1 MPPKKTMKAMKATMA
16 PKAMK
21 TMMKAPRSIS
31 IKTMKAAITKGKSK
45 KAKDKPLNA
54 NVLEPSCQYG
64 FNAKNAKVTFY
75 YGSKPCTMTPNELK
89 MMAATLLGPL
99 QVVASA
105 SNATQV
111 TASHVKG

>member
-21 TMMKAPRSIS
+21 TMMKAPKS
-31 IKTMKAAITKGKSK
+31 IKTMKAATAKGKSK

-111 TASHVKG
+111 TACHCKV